1 MNQEQ
6 EVQKR
11 QEFKCILQDLARSQ
25 TELKD
30 EIKLKEFINRLEQL
44 YICPEHENPENYSVF
59 RHYYSDIF
67 IVLSEI
73 ANDKVEADSGESVSV
88 DADIDILGQN
98 LQIILMKYFR
108 VTQLNRKKSE
118 DVYDALRKLYDHA
131 SLDIARIHYSDG
143 GDYRLS
149 EAENIQKIRDTVSK
163 LTKKV
168 EDQEKAVEISRRKLE
183 ASEKDYIAILG
194 IFSAVVLVFI
204 ADIAFSTSV
213 LENMH
218 LGSIYRIALVVLLIG
233 FVIMNSMYALFMCIY
248 KLTSIK
254 NRIAVHSLIVSNAVF
269 ILLIFAVFAAWK
281 YGIVENRNQDI
292 QDALS
297 DLSRYAEISSY
308 IL

>member
-108 VTQLNRKKSE
+108 VTQLNRKNPEMCMTLYANYMIMQALILLESTILMVVITDFPKLKIFKKSE
-118 DVYDALRKLYDHA
+118 IQSA
-131 SLDIARIHYSDG
+131 S
-143 GDYRLS
+143 
-149 EAENIQKIRDTVSK
+149 
-163 LTKKV
+163 
-168 EDQEKAVEISRRKLE
+168 
-183 ASEKDYIAILG
+183 
-194 IFSAVVLVFI
+194 
-204 ADIAFSTSV
+204 
-213 LENMH
+213 
-218 LGSIYRIALVVLLIG
+218 
-233 FVIMNSMYALFMCIY
+233 
-248 KLTSIK
+248 
-254 NRIAVHSLIVSNAVF
+254 
-269 ILLIFAVFAAWK
+269 
-281 YGIVENRNQDI
+281 
-292 QDALS
+292 
-297 DLSRYAEISSY
+297 
-308 IL
+308 